1 AAQTYR
7 YGTLLVI
14 DAAGKRAQVRVKDN
28 KGQMTDLWVNYLAL
42 KPNADG
48 SYAMTFYETRG
59 GNQLATIPTPYQN
72 GFHWEHDWTQVMTW
86 DPEKHVDIDSA
97 PFITDYNNFRERTES
112 GTLTR
117 DRLVSEGIGARI
129 LAGGNMVLRITGALL
144 NDASVIT
151 ANGNL
156 TQDGGGSVDNRGYSV
171 NERRQAAI
179 VDHYDKD
186 THHWYPTFNRDET
199 TALATVDG
207 IIS

>member
-1 AAQTYR
+1 
-7 YGTLLVI
+7 
-14 DAAGKRAQVRVKDN
+14 
-28 KGQMTDLWVNYLAL
+28 MT
-42 KPNADG
+42 
-48 SYAMTFYETRG
+48 
-59 GNQLATIPTPYQN
+59 
-72 GFHWEHDWTQVMTW
+72 

-156 TQDGGGSVDNRGYSV
+156 TQDGGGSVDNRGYRLTSGV
-171 NERRQAAI
+171 RRLSLTIMIRTRITGTPRSTGTKPRRWRPLMA
-179 VDHYDKD
+179 
-186 THHWYPTFNRDET
+186 
-199 TALATVDG
+199 
-207 IIS
+207 